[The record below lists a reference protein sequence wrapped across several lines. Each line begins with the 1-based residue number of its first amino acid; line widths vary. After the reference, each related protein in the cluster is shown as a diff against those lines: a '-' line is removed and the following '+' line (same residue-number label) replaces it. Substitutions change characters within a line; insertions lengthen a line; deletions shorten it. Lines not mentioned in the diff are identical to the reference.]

1 MARYG
6 LASHVFVC
14 RNEEYIVVLDVHR
27 DRYFALEAARTT
39 ALMPLLPGWPAQPE
53 RSGGNP
59 EKRQRRDAGQ
69 PAANEARAAP
79 AQFVSADAESANAEP
94 EIAAAEAAAP
104 LLRQG
109 WLLESPAPAH
119 AVKEAWPTAVRP
131 SESELLTGLDAV
143 QVPIGARA
151 IIEFVRASLFARFA
165 LRFWPFER
173 VIGRVRRRKAAR
185 AATSPPLDVAR
196 ARELVDTFAR
206 LRVFLFS
213 HRDKCLQ
220 DSLALLEFLARYD
233 IFPNWV
239 FAVRARPFVAH
250 CWVQHEDLVFN
261 DTAEHV
267 GSYTPIMVV

>member
-27 DRYFALEAARTT
+27 DRYFALEAARTA
-39 ALMPLLPGWPAQPE
+39 ALMPLLPGWPAQP
-53 RSGGNP
+53 
-59 EKRQRRDAGQ
+59 
-69 PAANEARAAP
+69 AANDARAEP
-79 AQFVSADAESANAEP
+79 AHAVPANAVPANAES

-109 WLLESPAPAH
+109 WLLESPAPAD
-119 AVKEAWPTAVRP
+119 AAKEAWPTAVRP
-131 SESELLTGLDAV
+131 SESELLAGLDAA
-143 QVPIGARA
+143 QAPLGARA
-151 IIEFVRASLFARFA
+151 VMEFVRASLLARFV
-165 LRFWPFER
+165 LRSWPFER
-173 VIGRVRRRKAAR
+173 VILRVKSRKAAR